1 MCLGIQ
7 AYLDLQ
13 NVCRHW
19 YARGRVWH
27 GRADS
32 SRGEASMRRNGT
44 SDSDLVHVYWE
55 VLLLLDVGGVRSVAL
70 TACRRMAELAS
81 E

>member
-1 MCLGIQ
+1 
-7 AYLDLQ
+7 
-13 NVCRHW
+13 
-19 YARGRVWH
+19 
-27 GRADS
+27 
-32 SRGEASMRRNGT
+32 MRRNGT